1 MIAGAGLQLVPPK
14 SALQALQSGSKSQ
27 RECCAGGARRAAALA
42 ACGELLRQRVLHID
56 EELLVLDKPAGLP
69 VQGGPGGAGRHDLVP
84 MRSRKARHASS
95 PGNCAPSFL
104 GDTRVMK
111 CL

>member
-1 MIAGAGLQLVPPK
+1 MRACSLSLPK
-14 SALQALQSGSKSQ
+14 VHSSAAIRVSETCAPS
-27 RECCAGGARRAAALA
+27 CAGGARRAAALA

-84 MRSRKARHASS
+84 MRSRKA
-95 PGNCAPSFL
+95 
-104 GDTRVMK
+104 
-111 CL
+111 